1 MSTSTPPPP
10 PFITTTGQTSA
21 SQYGYVDESGAA
33 SDLQNSL
40 YGNSSSGVSGG
51 ALGTYNANK
60 DTILNDLSGSTSA
73 LGQTLNQVANYE
85 ANKAVN
91 NTGSSFA
98 NQGALGSG
106 AAAAAFGQ
114 AEAQPFAQAQ
124 ESLQSLQSQEGSS
137 ALTSLMNNST
147 SAYNSSLSAASN
159 LMENSS
165 GLVAPT
171 TMTDPVYTQEAGK
184 NTANNSALIS
194 GGSNAIGTALGNKL
208 GSYLGKAGGASA
220 TSDRRLK
227 KNISTLKNA
236 LNNLCR
242 LRGVTF
248 DWIDPTVDSHHQHG
262 VIAQEIEEVYPN
274 LVYKNEAGIRSV
286 NYNGLSATFIEA
298 IKALKSDN
306 DALRGRIEAL
316 EAKLAKE

>member
-1 MSTSTPPPP
+1 MSTPTAAPT
-10 PFITTTGQTSA
+10 ITTTGQTSA
-21 SQYGYVDESGAA
+21 SQYGYVDETGAA
-33 SDLQNSL
+33 SALQNAL

-73 LGQTLNQVANYE
+73 LEQTLNQTANYE

-91 NTGSSFA
+91 NTGSNFA

-147 SAYNSSLSAASN
+147 SAYDSSLNAASN

-171 TMTDPVYTQEAGK
+171 TMTNPQYTQEAGK
-184 NTANNSALIS
+184 QSTAESSLL
-194 GGSNAIGTALGNKL
+194 GGVGTTAGTALG
-208 GSYLGKAGGASA
+208 
-220 TSDRRLK
+220 T
-227 KNISTLKNA
+227 
-236 LNNLCR
+236 
-242 LRGVTF
+242 
-248 DWIDPTVDSHHQHG
+248 
-262 VIAQEIEEVYPN
+262 
-274 LVYKNEAGIRSV
+274 
-286 NYNGLSATFIEA
+286 
-298 IKALKSDN
+298 
-306 DALRGRIEAL
+306 
-316 EAKLAKE
+316 KLAGKL